1 MNGRLDPHRDSSGF
15 SRRSHVC
22 LPALETIMTLV
33 VFALSMSAVFPG
45 ITNAQPL
52 ETTTI
57 VVESDA
63 QPWIPPSFDIE
74 IEPLAP
80 PITERSDTSPAHR

>member
-1 MNGRLDPHRDSSGF
+1 MNGRLDPYRDSSGF

-45 ITNAQPL
+45 VTSAQSL
-52 ETTTI
+52 ESTPI
-57 VVESDA
+57 VVWSDA

-74 IEPLAP
+74 IEPIT
-80 PITERSDTSPAHR
+80 PITVRSDAPLAHR